1 LNRNLPRFRYASWR
15 VGTLILVALG
25 IFVVAVLEAGVVRDL
40 FKQTLNLRVILPDSG
55 LAGLNAGAQVEILG
69 TDAGQVQEIVIDPA
83 QRFHAVVEI
92 EQAMEPFVRRD
103 SKVFIRK
110 QFGIAGAAYLEITR
124 GQAEPLDWEY
134 AVLTA
139 EADQAPTENMGAILE
154 EVRARVM
161 PIVDELHR
169 TVSAAGD
176 LVAGLRS
183 PEGRLQRILADV
195 NTVTSR
201 LAEGEGSVG
210 RLLADGA
217 LARELETT
225 LASVNQQLGRLDG
238 IVADFQSTSSE
249 VAAMSQAIGAQS
261 RNLPDMI
268 SSARTALASF
278 SRVMAE
284 VDRTTPELAGLV
296 RETSSASIALP
307 TLLTQTQQTLAELE
321 RLLVQLQGVWLLG
334 GADGG
339 AAEPSRLS
347 PLEVRP

>member
-1 LNRNLPRFRYASWR
+1 LSETLPRFRYASWR
-15 VGTLILVALG
+15 VGALILIALG

-40 FKQTLNLRVILPDSG
+40 FKSTRSLRVILPDSG
-55 LAGLNAGAQVEILG
+55 LAGLNAGAQVEMLG
-69 TDAGQVQEIVIDPA
+69 TDAGQVQEIVIDPE

-124 GQAEPLDWEY
+124 GQGEPLDREY

-139 EADQAPTENMGAILE
+139 EADQAPTENIGAILE
-154 EVRARVM
+154 EVRAKVL

-169 TVSAAGD
+169 TASAAGD

-183 PEGRLQRILADV
+183 PEGRLQRILADL
-195 NTVTSR
+195 NTVTTR

-210 RLLADGA
+210 RLLADDA
-217 LARELETT
+217 LVGDLETT
-225 LASVNQQLGRLDG
+225 LASVNQQLGGLDG
-238 IVADFQSTSSE
+238 IIADFRSTSSE
-249 VAAMSQAIGAQS
+249 VAAMSQA
-261 RNLPDMI
+261 NLPEMMT
-268 SSARTALASF
+268 SAKTALASF

-284 VDRTTPELAGLV
+284 VDRSTPELAGLV

-334 GADGG
+334 GTDGT
-339 AAEPSRLS
+339 APEPSRLS
-347 PLEVRP
+347 PLEARP

>member
-15 VGTLILVALG
+15 VGTLILIALG
-25 IFVVAVLEAGVVRDL
+25 IFVVAVLEAGVVRDF
-40 FKQTLNLRVILPDSG
+40 FKSTLSLRVILPDSG
-55 LAGLNAGAQVEILG
+55 LAGLNEGAAVEILG
-69 TDAGQVQEIVIDPA
+69 TDAGQVREIVIDPE

-124 GQAEPLDWEY
+124 GQADPLDWDF

-139 EADQAPTENMGAILE
+139 EADQAPTENVGAILE
-154 EVRARVM
+154 DVRAKVL
-161 PIVDELHR
+161 PIVDDLQR

-176 LVAGLRS
+176 LVAELRS
-183 PEGRLQRILADV
+183 PEGRLQGILANL
-195 NTVTSR
+195 NTVTTR
-201 LAEGEGSVG
+201 LAAGEGSVG
-210 RLLADGA
+210 RLLADDD
-217 LARELETT
+217 LARDLETT

-238 IVADFQSTSSE
+238 IIADFQSTSSE
-249 VAAMSQAIGAQS
+249 VAAMSQTIGTQS
-261 RNLPDMI
+261 RNLPTMI
-268 SSARTALASF
+268 SSAKAALASF

-284 VDRTTPELAGLV
+284 VDRTTPELTGLV

-307 TLLTQTQQTLAELE
+307 TLLTQTQQTMAELE
-321 RLLVQLQGVWLLG
+321 RLLVQLQGVWLFG
-334 GADGG
+334 GTDGG
-339 AAEPSRLS
+339 TTEPSRLS